1 MEFRFEYMY
10 DVIHSIN
17 ITIKIVALPLLEP
30 VFSVLLYGYTRCL
43 LILCVFFENF
53 KIHIFRTPA
62 LQQNWQIEKSQHFKE
77 KTQYLMNTL

>member
-1 MEFRFEYMY
+1 MEFRFKYMY

-30 VFSVLLYGYTRCL
+30 VFSLLYGYTRCL
-43 LILCVFFENF
+43 FIVCFIRKFYNTYIPDTSAAAELADSS
-53 KIHIFRTPA
+53 K
-62 LQQNWQIEKSQHFKE
+62 KSQHFKE